1 MSGGAHAVKALA
13 PVVPKAAPI
22 VSTQAIERVLLRLIP
37 SVSAAREATGE
48 HLLVVAVIRQAFSD
62 CCLADK
68 HIRREAADF
77 LRGHGG
83 GSLNF
88 WCSAVGINAEFVRE
102 MAEKAGYLP
111 AVEGVHT

>member
-1 MSGGAHAVKALA
+1 MSGGAHTVKSLA

-68 HIRREAADF
+68 HVRREAMDF

-83 GSLNF
+83 ALEF
-88 WCSAVGINAEFVRE
+88 WCNAIGINAEFVRE

-111 AVEGVHT
+111 AVEGCS

>member
-1 MSGGAHAVKALA
+1 
-13 PVVPKAAPI
+13 
-22 VSTQAIERVLLRLIP
+22 LLRLIP
-37 SVSAAREATGE
+37 SVSADREATGE

-68 HIRREAADF
+68 HIRREAMDF

-83 GSLNF
+83 GLDF
-88 WCSAVGINAEFVRE
+88 WCNAVGINAEFVRE

-111 AVEGVHT
+111 AVEVVHT

>member
-1 MSGGAHAVKALA
+1 MSGAHTAKALA
-13 PVVPKAAPI
+13 PVVPKAAPL
-22 VSTQAIERVLLRLIP
+22 VSPQAIERVLLRLIP
-37 SVSAAREATGE
+37 SVSDAREATGE

-68 HIRREAADF
+68 HVRREAADF

-83 GSLNF
+83 GLEF
-88 WCSAVGINAEFVRE
+88 WCNAISINAEFVRE

>member
-1 MSGGAHAVKALA
+1 MSGAHTSKALA
-13 PVVPKAAPI
+13 TIVPKAAPI

-68 HIRREAADF
+68 HIRREAMDF

-83 GSLNF
+83 SLEF
-88 WCSAVGINAEFVRE
+88 WCNAIGINAEFVRE

-111 AVEGVHT
+111 AEEGIS

>member
-1 MSGGAHAVKALA
+1 MSGGAHTVKALA

-68 HIRREAADF
+68 HIRREAMDF

-83 GSLNF
+83 ALEF

>member
-1 MSGGAHAVKALA
+1 MSGAHTAKAIA
-13 PVVPKAAPI
+13 AIVPKAAPI
-22 VSTQAIERVLLRLIP
+22 VSKQAIDRVLMRLIP

-83 GSLNF
+83 GLEF
-88 WCSAVGINAEFVRE
+88 WCNAIGINAEFVRE

-111 AVEGVHT
+111 AADGAQT

>member
-1 MSGGAHAVKALA
+1 MSGAHTAKALA

-68 HIRREAADF
+68 HIRREAMDL
-77 LRGHGG
+77 LRGHCGM
-83 GSLNF
+83 LEF

-111 AVEGVHT
+111 AVDGAQT

>member
-1 MSGGAHAVKALA
+1 MSGGAHTVKALA

-68 HIRREAADF
+68 HVRREAMDF
-77 LRGHGG
+77 LRGHVGA
-83 GSLNF
+83 LEF
-88 WCSAVGINAEFVRE
+88 WCSTIGISAEFVRE
-102 MAEKAGYLP
+102 MADKAGYLP

>member
-1 MSGGAHAVKALA
+1 MSGGAHTVKDLA

-48 HLLVVAVIRQAFSD
+48 HLLVVAVIRQAFRD

-68 HIRREAADF
+68 HVRREAMDF

-83 GSLNF
+83 ALEF
-88 WCSAVGINAEFVRE
+88 WCNAIGINAEFVRE

-111 AVEGVHT
+111 AGEGCS

>member
-1 MSGGAHAVKALA
+1 MSGGAHTVKALA

-88 WCSAVGINAEFVRE
+88 WCCIIRLSIFFSFF
-102 MAEKAGYLP
+102 
-111 AVEGVHT
+111 

>member
-1 MSGGAHAVKALA
+1 MSGAHTAKALA
-13 PVVPKAAPI
+13 TIVPKAAPI

-37 SVSAAREATGE
+37 SVSADREATGE

-68 HIRREAADF
+68 HIRREAMDF

-83 GSLNF
+83 GLDF
-88 WCSAVGINAEFVRE
+88 WCNAVGINAEFVRE

-111 AVEGVHT
+111 AVEVVHT

>member
-1 MSGGAHAVKALA
+1 MSGAHTAKAIS
-13 PVVPKAAPI
+13 PVAPKATPL
-22 VSTQAIERVLLRLIP
+22 VSPPTIDRVLMRLIP

-83 GSLNF
+83 GVLNF
-88 WCSAVGINAEFVRE
+88 WCSTIGINAEFVRE

>member
-1 MSGGAHAVKALA
+1 MSGAHTAKAIS
-13 PVVPKAAPI
+13 PVAPKATPL
-22 VSTQAIERVLLRLIP
+22 VSPPTIERVLMRLIP

-68 HIRREAADF
+68 HVRREAMDF

-83 GSLNF
+83 ALEF
-88 WCSAVGINAEFVRE
+88 WCNAIGINAEFVRE

-111 AVEGVHT
+111 AADGAQT

>member
-1 MSGGAHAVKALA
+1 MSGAHTAKALA
-13 PVVPKAAPI
+13 PVVPKAAPL
-22 VSTQAIERVLLRLIP
+22 VSPQTIDRVLLRLIP

-68 HIRREAADF
+68 HVRREAADF

-83 GSLNF
+83 GLEF
-88 WCSAVGINAEFVRE
+88 WCNAISISSEFVRE
-102 MAEKAGYLP
+102 LAEKAWYLP
-111 AVEGVHT
+111 AMEGGS

>member
-1 MSGGAHAVKALA
+1 MSGGAHTVKALA

-83 GSLNF
+83 GLYF
-88 WCSAVGINAEFVRE
+88 WCNAVGINAEFVRE

-111 AVEGVHT
+111 AVEGCS